1 MDRLPPLP
9 FGKGGKMGIILTV
22 SARSITRREFLQICC
37 LGLSSLAFARFSHFS
52 QETGFG
58 NLGRI
63 TIREVDLY
71 SQPRDDSPIV
81 GKRYRDQIVH
91 IYEEVVSPK
100 GPAHNPIWYRVW
112 GGYLHSAR
120 VQKVRV
126 QFNPPLAQVPQQG
139 QLCEVTVPYT
149 AAYEY
154 SKEGW
159 KKWDSYPLYYET
171 LHWVTDVVE
180 GPDRQPWYQISS
192 ELTEHLVYYVPAT
205 HLRPVADEEYTPLSP
220 DVPAHKKLIEV
231 EIRTQTLRAYED
243 NQEIFSC
250 RVSTGIPHLNPRRQ
264 GIPTETP
271 KGEFR
276 IFSKMPNKHM
286 GSITGN
292 PDVEERGGFSLPGVP
307 WTCFFVETGVAFH
320 GTYWHNNF
328 GVWMSRGCVNLRNE
342 DAKWLF
348 RWTTPVYELPIKSR
362 RDWERRGFG
371 TRVIVR

>member
-1 MDRLPPLP
+1 MTAMSRETL
-9 FGKGGKMGIILTV
+9 
-22 SARSITRREFLQICC
+22 SRREFIRAC
-37 LGLSSLAFARFSHFS
+37 LLSLGSLAFSPLSAIF

-58 NLGRI
+58 KLGRI
-63 TIREVDLY
+63 TTRELDLY

-81 GKRYRDQIVH
+81 GKRYRDQLVN
-91 IYEEVVSPK
+91 IYEEVISPK
-100 GPAHNPIWYRVW
+100 GPAHNPLWYRVW
-112 GGYLHSAR
+112 GGYLHSAH

-126 QFNPPLAQVPQQG
+126 QFNQPLAQVPEYG
-139 QLCEVTVPYT
+139 QLCEVTVPFS

-154 SKEGW
+154 KNGW

-192 ELTEHLVYYVPAT
+192 ELTEYLVYYLPAK
-205 HLRPVADEEYTPLSP
+205 HLRPVPDQEYAPLSP
-220 DVPAHKKLIEV
+220 DVPAHKKLVEV

-243 NQEIFSC
+243 GQEVFSC
-250 RVSTGIPHLNPRRQ
+250 RVSTGIPHLNPTRQ

-286 GSITGN
+286 GSVTGN
-292 PDVEERGGFSLPGVP
+292 PDAEERGGFSLPGVP
-307 WTCFFVETGVAFH
+307 WTCFFVDTGVAFH

-328 GVWMSRGCVNLRNE
+328 GVWMSHGCVNMRNE

-348 RWTTPVYELPIKSR
+348 RWTTPLYELPIKTR

-371 TRVIVR
+371 TRVIVK